1 MDLIEDHSVKLAT
14 HKASP
19 FYKEF
24 AYRIDP
30 WEKNL
35 ADITTIL
42 DSLIVATSSW
52 QYLESIF
59 CGQPDI
65 IRSMADENAKF
76 Q

>member
-52 QYLESIF
+52 
-59 CGQPDI
+59 
-65 IRSMADENAKF
+65 
-76 Q
+76 